1 MKITQDDVV
10 ERQTVLHIELEDDDI
25 DPYLN
30 RAYQRVV
37 QRVNIPG
44 FRKGKA
50 PRNIIEQYFGRESM
64 LNEILD
70 SMLPELTS
78 QAINDQDL
86 DAVGL
91 PSIELEELDPFQFS
105 ATVPLRPDV
114 DLGNYTEIRIPKDD
128 IEIEEEAIESRIEQL
143 RLSVATWEP
152 TERSVEFGDMVTA
165 QIKGT
170 VGEKT
175 IFDESDAVYLVNEE
189 IGRPFPG
196 FSEKL
201 VGLEV
206 DKDSQFELAIPDDFT
221 DSDLAGQ
228 EASFDVTIKDIKTR
242 VLPEIDDEFAK
253 GIGEG
258 YESLGDLKEEIEK
271 SIQTEAEEESTRTH
285 REAIVEALMEAA
297 NVEMPALLL
306 QHEAEHMV
314 EEQERMVSQANMN
327 MDDYLVSLGKTRE
340 EFVEES
346 KVEAIDRLKRSFV
359 LAKLAEAEAIEISDE
374 DIDIRI
380 AEMFSNAEQE
390 IPESS
395 QNAQM
400 RDYLSRSLLMEETM
414 KKLENI
420 ASGESFE
427 ENSEEEIDEV
437 PSEEAE
443 EDNEDKESESSEG
456 EVND

>member
-10 ERQTVLHIELEDDDI
+10 ERQTVLHIELEEDDV

-37 QRVNIPG
+37 QKVNIPG

-50 PRNIIEQYFGRESM
+50 PRRIIEQYFGRESM

-70 SMLPELTS
+70 TMLPELTT
-78 QAINDQDL
+78 QAITDQNL

-105 ATVPLRPDV
+105 ATVPLRPEV
-114 DLGNYTEIRIPKDD
+114 DLGEYSSIRIDRSPAVVEDD
-128 IEIEEEAIESRIEQL
+128 AVDNRIEQI

-152 TERSVEFGDMVTA
+152 TERPVEIGDMVTA

-170 VGEKT
+170 IEENT
-175 IFDESDAVYLVNEE
+175 IFDEADAVYLVNEE

-201 VGLEV
+201 VGLET
-206 DKDSQFELAIPDDFT
+206 DKSSQFNLLIPEDFA
-221 DSDLAGQ
+221 DSNLAGKDAHF
-228 EASFDVTIKDIKTR
+228 EVRIKDIKTR
-242 VLPEIDDEFAK
+242 ILPEVDDEFAK

-258 YESLGDLKEEIEK
+258 YESLEELKNEIQK
-271 SIQTEAEEESTRTH
+271 GIQTEAEEENSRVH
-285 REAIVEALMEAA
+285 RESIIEALMA
-297 NVEMPALLL
+297 NATVDMSPLLL
-306 QHEAEHMV
+306 QREAEHMV

-327 MDDYLVSLGKTRE
+327 IDDYLNSLGKTRE

-346 KVEAIDRLKRSFV
+346 KSEASDRLKRSFV
-359 LAKLAEAEAIEISDE
+359 LEKLPKEEDIEISNE
-374 DIDIRI
+374 DIDERI
-380 AEMFSNAEQE
+380 SEMFANSEQE
-390 IPESS
+390 IPEST

-400 RDYLSRSLLMEETM
+400 RDYLSRSMLMEETM
-414 KKLENI
+414 KKLELI
-420 ASGESFE
+420 ASGGSVESDNTDDITSG
-427 ENSEEEIDEV
+427 ENSDSKADDSKEQENNEE
-437 PSEEAE
+437 
-443 EDNEDKESESSEG
+443 K
-456 EVND
+456 

>member
-10 ERQTVLHIELEDDDI
+10 ERQTVLHIELEEDDV

-37 QRVNIPG
+37 QKVNIPG

-50 PRNIIEQYFGRESM
+50 PRRIIEQYFGRESM

-70 SMLPELTS
+70 TMLPELTT
-78 QAINDQDL
+78 QAITDQNL

-105 ATVPLRPDV
+105 ATVPLRPEV
-114 DLGNYTEIRIPKDD
+114 DLGEYSSIRIDRSPAVVEDD
-128 IEIEEEAIESRIEQL
+128 AVDNRIEQI

-152 TERSVEFGDMVTA
+152 TERPVEIGDMVTA

-170 VGEKT
+170 IEENT
-175 IFDESDAVYLVNEE
+175 IFDEADAVYLVNEE

-201 VGLEV
+201 VGLET
-206 DKDSQFELAIPDDFT
+206 DKSSQFNLLIPEDFA
-221 DSDLAGQ
+221 DSNLAGKDAHF
-228 EASFDVTIKDIKTR
+228 EVRIKDIKTR
-242 VLPEIDDEFAK
+242 ILPEVDDEFAK

-258 YESLGDLKEEIEK
+258 YESLEELKNEIQK
-271 SIQTEAEEESTRTH
+271 GIQTEAEEENSRVH
-285 REAIVEALMEAA
+285 RESIIEALMA
-297 NVEMPALLL
+297 NATVDMSPLLL
-306 QHEAEHMV
+306 QREAEHMV

-327 MDDYLVSLGKTRE
+327 IDDYLNSLGKTRE

-346 KVEAIDRLKRSFV
+346 KSEASDRLKRSFV
-359 LAKLAEAEAIEISDE
+359 LEKLAKEEDIEISNE
-374 DIDIRI
+374 DIDERI
-380 AEMFSNAEQE
+380 SEMFANSEQE
-390 IPESS
+390 IPEST

-400 RDYLSRSLLMEETM
+400 RDYLSRSMLMEETM
-414 KKLENI
+414 KKLELI
-420 ASGESFE
+420 ASGGSVESDNTDDITSG
-427 ENSEEEIDEV
+427 ENSDSKSDDSKEQENNEE
-437 PSEEAE
+437 
-443 EDNEDKESESSEG
+443 K
-456 EVND
+456 

>member
-10 ERQTVLHIELEDDDI
+10 ERQTVLHIELEEDDV

-37 QRVNIPG
+37 QKVNIPG

-50 PRNIIEQYFGRESM
+50 PRRIIEQYFGRESM

-70 SMLPELTS
+70 TMLPELTT
-78 QAINDQDL
+78 QAITDQNL

-105 ATVPLRPDV
+105 ATVPLRPEV
-114 DLGNYTEIRIPKDD
+114 DLGEYSSIRIDRSPAVVEDD
-128 IEIEEEAIESRIEQL
+128 AVDNRIEQI

-152 TERSVEFGDMVTA
+152 TERPVEIGDMVTA

-170 VGEKT
+170 IEENT
-175 IFDESDAVYLVNEE
+175 IFDEADAVYLVNEE

-201 VGLEV
+201 VGLET
-206 DKDSQFELAIPDDFT
+206 DKSSQFNLLIPEDFA
-221 DSDLAGQ
+221 DSNLAGKDAHF
-228 EASFDVTIKDIKTR
+228 EVRIKDIKTR
-242 VLPEIDDEFAK
+242 ILPEVDDEFAK

-258 YESLGDLKEEIEK
+258 YESLEELKNEIQK
-271 SIQTEAEEESTRTH
+271 GIQTEAEEENSRVH
-285 REAIVEALMEAA
+285 RESIIEALMA
-297 NVEMPALLL
+297 NATVDMSPLLL
-306 QHEAEHMV
+306 QREAEHMV

-327 MDDYLVSLGKTRE
+327 IDDYLNSLGKTRE

-346 KVEAIDRLKRSFV
+346 KSEASDRLKRSFV
-359 LAKLAEAEAIEISDE
+359 LEKLAKEEDIEISDE
-374 DIDIRI
+374 DIDERI
-380 AEMFSNAEQE
+380 SEMFANSEQE
-390 IPESS
+390 IPEST

-400 RDYLSRSLLMEETM
+400 RDYLSRSMLMEETM
-414 KKLENI
+414 KKLELI
-420 ASGESFE
+420 ASGGSVESDNTDDITSG
-427 ENSEEEIDEV
+427 ENSDSKADDSKEQENNEE
-437 PSEEAE
+437 
-443 EDNEDKESESSEG
+443 K
-456 EVND
+456 

>member
-10 ERQTVLHIELEDDDI
+10 DRQTVLHIELEDDDI
-25 DPYLN
+25 DPYLD

-50 PRNIIEQYFGRESM
+50 PRRIIEQYFGRESM
-64 LNEILD
+64 LNEVLD
-70 SMLPELTS
+70 SMLPELTN
-78 QAINDQDL
+78 QAINEKDL

-91 PSIELEELDPFQFS
+91 PSIEMEELDPFQFS
-105 ATVPLRPDV
+105 AIVPLRPEV
-114 DLGNYTEIRIPKDD
+114 DLGEYSEIRIEKEHPKIEDD
-128 IEIEEEAIESRIEQL
+128 AVDSRIEQL

-152 TERSVEFGDMVTA
+152 TERPIEIGDMITA

-201 VGLEV
+201 VGMEP
-206 DKDSQFELAIPDDFT
+206 DKPSQFDLSIPEDFA
-221 DSDLAGQ
+221 DPDLANQ
-228 EASFDVTIKDIKTR
+228 DASFDVTIKDIKAR

-253 GIGEG
+253 SIGEG
-258 YESLGDLKEEIEK
+258 HETLRDLKEEVQK
-271 SIQTEAEEESTRTH
+271 SIQTEAEEEITRTH
-285 REAIVEALMEAA
+285 RESIVEALMDTAK
-297 NVEMPALLL
+297 VEMSALLL

-327 MDDYLVSLGKTRE
+327 MDDYLASLGKTRE

-346 KVEAIDRLKRSFV
+346 KTEASDRLKRSFV
-359 LAKLAEAEAIEISDE
+359 LAKLAEEEGLEVSDE
-374 DIDIRI
+374 DIDDRI
-380 AEMFSNAEQE
+380 TEMFSNAEQE

-414 KKLENI
+414 KKLEGI
-420 ASGESFE
+420 AAGESE
-427 ENSEEEIDEV
+427 QELANQEPDV
-437 PSEEAE
+437 
-443 EDNEDKESESSEG
+443 EDVDDGSSNDNKDQETEEG
-456 EVND
+456 EVNA

>member
-10 ERQTVLHIELEDDDI
+10 DRQTVLHIELEDDDI
-25 DPYLN
+25 DPYLD

-50 PRNIIEQYFGRESM
+50 PRRIIEQYFGRESM
-64 LNEILD
+64 LNEVLD
-70 SMLPELTS
+70 SMLPELTN
-78 QAINDQDL
+78 QAINEKDL

-91 PSIELEELDPFQFS
+91 PSIEMEELDPFQFS
-105 ATVPLRPDV
+105 AIVPLRPEV
-114 DLGNYTEIRIPKDD
+114 DLGEYSEIRIEKEHPKIEDD
-128 IEIEEEAIESRIEQL
+128 AVDSRIEQL

-152 TERSVEFGDMVTA
+152 TERPIEIGDMITA

-201 VGLEV
+201 VGMEP
-206 DKDSQFELAIPDDFT
+206 DKPSQFDLSIPEDFA
-221 DSDLAGQ
+221 DPDLANQ
-228 EASFDVTIKDIKTR
+228 DASFDVTIKDIKAR

-253 GIGEG
+253 SIGEG
-258 YESLGDLKEEIEK
+258 HETLGDLKEEVQK
-271 SIQTEAEEESTRTH
+271 SIQTEAEEEITRTH
-285 REAIVEALMEAA
+285 RESIVEALMDTAK
-297 NVEMPALLL
+297 VEMSALLL

-327 MDDYLVSLGKTRE
+327 MDDYLASLGKTRE

-346 KVEAIDRLKRSFV
+346 KTEASDRLKRSFV
-359 LAKLAEAEAIEISDE
+359 LAKLAEEEGLEVSDE
-374 DIDIRI
+374 EIDDRI
-380 AEMFSNAEQE
+380 TEMFSNAEQE

-414 KKLENI
+414 KKLEGI
-420 ASGESFE
+420 AAGESE
-427 ENSEEEIDEV
+427 QELANQEPDV
-437 PSEEAE
+437 
-443 EDNEDKESESSEG
+443 EDVDDGSSNDNKDQETEEG
-456 EVND
+456 EVNA

>member
-1 MKITQDDVV
+1 VKITQDDVV
-10 ERQTVLHIELEDDDI
+10 DRQTVLHIELEDDDI
-25 DPYLN
+25 DPYLD

-50 PRNIIEQYFGRESM
+50 PRRIIEQYFGRESM
-64 LNEILD
+64 LNEVLD
-70 SMLPELTS
+70 SMLPELTN
-78 QAINDQDL
+78 QAINEKDL

-91 PSIELEELDPFQFS
+91 PSIEMEELDPFQFS
-105 ATVPLRPDV
+105 AIVPLRPEV
-114 DLGNYTEIRIPKDD
+114 DLGEYSEIRIEKEHPKIEDD
-128 IEIEEEAIESRIEQL
+128 AVDSRIEQL

-152 TERSVEFGDMVTA
+152 TERPIEIGDMITA

-201 VGLEV
+201 VGMEP
-206 DKDSQFELAIPDDFT
+206 DKPSQFDLSIPEDFA
-221 DSDLAGQ
+221 DPDLANQ
-228 EASFDVTIKDIKTR
+228 DASFDVTIKDIKAR

-253 GIGEG
+253 SIGEG
-258 YESLGDLKEEIEK
+258 YETLGDLKEEVQK
-271 SIQTEAEEESTRTH
+271 SIQTEAEEEITRTH
-285 REAIVEALMEAA
+285 RESIVEALMDTAK
-297 NVEMPALLL
+297 VEMSALLL

-327 MDDYLVSLGKTRE
+327 MDDYLASLGKTRE

-346 KVEAIDRLKRSFV
+346 KTEASDRLKRSFV
-359 LAKLAEAEAIEISDE
+359 LAKLAEEEGLEVSDE
-374 DIDIRI
+374 DIDDRI
-380 AEMFSNAEQE
+380 TEMFSNAEQE

-414 KKLENI
+414 KKLEGI
-420 ASGESFE
+420 AAGESE
-427 ENSEEEIDEV
+427 QDIANQEPDV
-437 PSEEAE
+437 
-443 EDNEDKESESSEG
+443 EDVDNGSSNDNKDQETGEG
-456 EVND
+456 EVNA

>member
-10 ERQTVLHIELEDDDI
+10 ERQTVLHIELEEDDV

-37 QRVNIPG
+37 QKVNIPG

-50 PRNIIEQYFGRESM
+50 PRRIIEQYFGRESM

-70 SMLPELTS
+70 TMLPELTT
-78 QAINDQDL
+78 QAITDQNL

-105 ATVPLRPDV
+105 ATVPLRPEV
-114 DLGNYTEIRIPKDD
+114 DLGEYSSIRIDRSPAVVEDD
-128 IEIEEEAIESRIEQL
+128 AVDNRIEQI

-152 TERSVEFGDMVTA
+152 TERPVEIGDMVTA

-170 VGEKT
+170 IEENT
-175 IFDESDAVYLVNEE
+175 IFDEADAVYLVNEE

-201 VGLEV
+201 VGLET
-206 DKDSQFELAIPDDFT
+206 DKSSQFNLLIPEDFA
-221 DSDLAGQ
+221 DSNLAGKDAHF
-228 EASFDVTIKDIKTR
+228 EVRIKDIKTR
-242 VLPEIDDEFAK
+242 ILPEVDDEFAK

-258 YESLGDLKEEIEK
+258 YEGLEELKNEIQK
-271 SIQTEAEEESTRTH
+271 GIQTEAEEENSRVH
-285 REAIVEALMEAA
+285 RESIIEALMA
-297 NVEMPALLL
+297 NATVDMSPLLL
-306 QHEAEHMV
+306 QREAEHMV

-327 MDDYLVSLGKTRE
+327 IDDYLNSLGKTRE

-346 KVEAIDRLKRSFV
+346 KSEASDRLKRSFV
-359 LAKLAEAEAIEISDE
+359 LEKLAKEEDIEISNE
-374 DIDIRI
+374 DIDERI
-380 AEMFSNAEQE
+380 SEMFANSEQE
-390 IPESS
+390 IPEST

-400 RDYLSRSLLMEETM
+400 RDYLSRSMLMEETM
-414 KKLENI
+414 KKLELI
-420 ASGESFE
+420 ASGGSVESDNTDDITSG
-427 ENSEEEIDEV
+427 ENSDSKSDDSKEQENNEE
-437 PSEEAE
+437 
-443 EDNEDKESESSEG
+443 K
-456 EVND
+456 

>member
-10 ERQTVLHIELEDDDI
+10 ERQTVLHIELEEDDV

-37 QRVNIPG
+37 QKVNIPG

-50 PRNIIEQYFGRESM
+50 PRRIIEQYFGRESM

-70 SMLPELTS
+70 TMLPELTT
-78 QAINDQDL
+78 QAITDQNL

-105 ATVPLRPDV
+105 ATVPLRPEV
-114 DLGNYTEIRIPKDD
+114 DLGEYSSIRIDRSPAVVEDD
-128 IEIEEEAIESRIEQL
+128 AVDNRIEQI

-152 TERSVEFGDMVTA
+152 TERPVEIGDMVTA

-170 VGEKT
+170 IEENT
-175 IFDESDAVYLVNEE
+175 IFDEADAVYLVNEE

-201 VGLEV
+201 VGLET
-206 DKDSQFELAIPDDFT
+206 DKSSQFNLLIPEDFA
-221 DSDLAGQ
+221 DSNLAGKDAHF
-228 EASFDVTIKDIKTR
+228 EVRIKDIKTR
-242 VLPEIDDEFAK
+242 ILPEVDDEFAK

-258 YESLGDLKEEIEK
+258 YEGLEELKNEIQK
-271 SIQTEAEEESTRTH
+271 GIQTEAEEENSRVH
-285 REAIVEALMEAA
+285 RESIIEALMA
-297 NVEMPALLL
+297 NATVDMSPLLL
-306 QHEAEHMV
+306 QREAEHMV

-327 MDDYLVSLGKTRE
+327 IDDYLNSLGKTRE

-346 KVEAIDRLKRSFV
+346 KSEASDRLKRSFV
-359 LAKLAEAEAIEISDE
+359 LEKLAKEEDIEISDE
-374 DIDIRI
+374 DIDERI
-380 AEMFSNAEQE
+380 SEMFANSEQE
-390 IPESS
+390 IPEST

-400 RDYLSRSLLMEETM
+400 RDYLSRSMLMEETM
-414 KKLENI
+414 KKLELI
-420 ASGESFE
+420 ASGGSVESDNTDDITSG
-427 ENSEEEIDEV
+427 ENSDSKADDSKEQENNEE
-437 PSEEAE
+437 
-443 EDNEDKESESSEG
+443 K
-456 EVND
+456 